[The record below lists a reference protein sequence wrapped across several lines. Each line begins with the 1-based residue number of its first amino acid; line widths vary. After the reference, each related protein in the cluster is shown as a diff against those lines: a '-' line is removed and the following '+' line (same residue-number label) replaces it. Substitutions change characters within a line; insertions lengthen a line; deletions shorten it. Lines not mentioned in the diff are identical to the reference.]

1 VVMIKT
7 DVLKKTNGQN
17 TKHLVKLYI
26 TDKHEHL
33 EQGHM
38 SDTYMD
44 CHVRLKSANKMITEE
59 PLNP

>member
-1 VVMIKT
+1 MDIVVMIKT
-7 DVLKKTNGQN
+7 DVLKETNGQN

-44 CHVRLKSANKMITEE
+44 CQT
-59 PLNP
+59 